1 MYPRLHLLRDYTR
14 GVIMEF
20 ESIEKIHQGKFI
32 TRYDIHY
39 KTASGK
45 AKTYEMISR
54 NPDIMGHKDMLEKK
68 PHAVVMIMHD
78 CTGQKLLLCKEYRMA
93 VGESIYN
100 FPAGLIDP
108 GESYEEAA
116 ARELR
121 EETGLT
127 LMRIDEVWKPS
138 YSAVGFSNERNVV
151 VLGVAGG
158 EIRPSDSELEEIQAE
173 WFDKKQIREILKDER
188 LSARTQT
195 YCAMWCRQ

>member
-1 MYPRLHLLRDYTR
+1 
-14 GVIMEF
+14 
-20 ESIEKIHQGKFI
+20 
-32 TRYDIHY
+32 
-39 KTASGK
+39 
-45 AKTYEMISR
+45 MISR
-54 NPDIMGHKDMLEKK
+54 NPDIAGLKDMLEKK

-93 VGESIYN
+93 VGERIYN

-108 GESYEEAA
+108 GETYEEAA

-121 EETGLT
+121 EETGLS

-151 VLGVAGG
+151 VVGVAGG
-158 EIRPSDSELEEIQAE
+158 EIRPSDSEVEEIQAQ

-195 YCAMWCRQ
+195 YCAMWSRQ

>member
-1 MYPRLHLLRDYTR
+1 
-14 GVIMEF
+14 MEF

-39 KTASGK
+39 KTVSGK
-45 AKTYEMISR
+45 PKTYEMISR
-54 NPDIMGHKDMLEKK
+54 NPDITGLKDMLEKK

-121 EETGLT
+121 EETGLS

-158 EIRPSDSELEEIQAE
+158 EIRPSDSELEEIQAQ

-195 YCAMWCRQ
+195 YCALWSRT

>member
-1 MYPRLHLLRDYTR
+1 
-14 GVIMEF
+14 MEF

-39 KTASGK
+39 KTVSGK
-45 AKTYEMISR
+45 SKTYEMISR
-54 NPDIMGHKDMLEKK
+54 NPDITGLKDMLEKK

-121 EETGLT
+121 EETGLS

-138 YSAVGFSNERNVV
+138 YSAVV
-151 VLGVAGG
+151 
-158 EIRPSDSELEEIQAE
+158 
-173 WFDKKQIREILKDER
+173 
-188 LSARTQT
+188 
-195 YCAMWCRQ
+195 